1 MTLIILT
8 NRIISWQAKPAR
20 LHCSHC
26 DDTYALPQNG
36 TVRIY
41 RELKCPLDDFELL
54 SWSSGHRGKS
64 YPLCPYCYNY
74 PPFRYGILV
83 QLLPSRVYLVISS
96 DLKSKPAPDLCSS
109 ILCLYCWYFMI
120 SYYFLFHC
128 HCVLGDYVSSTRF
141 MSTYNFMISYNFY
154 YYSSIPKL
162 LFSGSVKW
170 C

>member
-8 NRIISWQAKPAR
+8 IALFSWQAKPAR

-96 DLKSKPAPDLCSS
+96 DLKSKPAPDFMFVYIMLVFLVFYDLLVLFVSLLLLFLFFICNVTLHISQ
-109 ILCLYCWYFMI
+109 MI
-120 SYYFLFHC
+120 SP
-128 HCVLGDYVSSTRF
+128 
-141 MSTYNFMISYNFY
+141 IS
-154 YYSSIPKL
+154 KL
-162 LFSGSVKW
+162 LLSWSVKW